1 MTLRP
6 GHDEDL
12 PALAALEEEAFGA
25 DAWSAATLG
34 ELVSAAGRRL
44 LVAERDGEV
53 VGYVLTALAGD
64 FADLLRIA
72 VAASARREGVASM
85 LVDAAVL
92 AAAADGADRMLLEVS
107 EANAGAQAFYR
118 RRGFTEIDRRPG
130 YYRDG
135 SAALVMLREL
145 PAPERMDP

>member
-1 MTLRP
+1 MLRP
-6 GHDEDL
+6 GRDEDL
-12 PALAALEEEAFGA
+12 PALAALEQEAFGA
-25 DAWSAATLG
+25 DAWSATTLG

-44 LVAERDGEV
+44 LVAERDGAV
-53 VGYVLTALAGD
+53 VGYALTALAGD

-72 VAASARREGVASM
+72 VAVDARRTGLASELVAAAGRASAG
-85 LVDAAVL
+85 
-92 AAAADGADRMLLEVS
+92 DGADRMLLEVS
-107 EANAGAQAFYR
+107 EANTGAHAFYLR
-118 RRGFTEIDRRPG
+118 AGFAEIDRRPG